1 MEFKSCLKK
10 NCLICASIGFGVGV
24 VCTIILFYLVVASIF
39 QIKDEQEEVDNVEH
53 TIVDDS
59 YFDIYTPSIEDIL
72 QEREGLRYSR
82 MVDSVYLTIPDEIL
96 IRILMNKGTN
106 ASNITIV
113 EEYLT
118 KKEDYHKNLDKVKA
132 KEANNH

>member
-1 MEFKSCLKK
+1 MIWKH
-10 NCLICASIGFGVGV
+10 
-24 VCTIILFYLVVASIF
+24 YLVVACII
-39 QIKDEQEEVDNVEH
+39 QIKDEQEEVENVEH
-53 TIVDDS
+53 PIVDDS

-106 ASNITIV
+106 ASHITIV